1 MTVPARRDSERP
13 AIEPRLLSKTGAA
26 AYCGLTPGGYDAWVK
41 AGRLP
46 GPISGTHRYDKK
58 AIDAALDRLSG
69 LTAAAE
75 EDRPG
80 GAYDKWKREREIGGG

>member
-1 MTVPARRDSERP
+1 MPAKRDSERP
-13 AIEPRLLSKTGAA
+13 SIEPRLVSKTDAA

-58 AIDAALDRLSG
+58 AIDAALDRQSG
-69 LTAAAE
+69 LEPDQDTPAAAY
-75 EDRPG
+75 DR
-80 GAYDKWKREREIGGG
+80 WKRERDARGAKTQQ